1 MRPIYEV
8 EMMFLLKLFKYYL
21 VKSTLIALGVSEK
34 GTISIWMIGEGSF
47 LEGCCTYGNEE
58 QHKEIAKESEGYV

>member
-34 GTISIWMIGEGSF
+34 GTISIWMIGESSF
-47 LEGCCTYGNEE
+47 LEGCYTYGNEE
-58 QHKEIAKESEGYV
+58 QHKETAKESEGYV